1 MPRQTSLLRYLFSRW
16 AGWFAVYG
24 LVLALIGVVTLAN
37 AVRDTLRL
45 KQEAEQTLANVLALE
60 VNGIRDSKR
69 FNVRFAFLHD
79 GVWYENSA
87 DVPEEVFSGLQV
99 EDRIAVRYWR
109 QDPGLV
115 RLNAVPDPTVL
126 FLILTWGGFSL
137 FSLVWTYGVLR
148 APSQAFWLSRN
159 GIALRAKVTRAEK
172 AEDEGKSESY
182 RAVWIEPGG
191 RTGKTSAHPASK
203 LPPVGSLITIL
214 KDPTGK
220 RPSVWEGDI

>member
-16 AGWFAVYG
+16 DGWFAVFG
-24 LVLALIGVVTLAN
+24 IVLALIGVVTFTI
-37 AVRDTLRL
+37 AVRDILRL
-45 KQEAEQTLANVLALE
+45 QQEAEQTLANVLALE

-79 GVWYENSA
+79 GVWFENSA

-99 EDRIAVRYWR
+99 KDRIVVRYWR
-109 QDPGLV
+109 QDPSLV
-115 RLNAVPDPTVL
+115 RLKDVPDPTVH

-137 FSLVWTYGVLR
+137 FSLVWSYWVLR

-159 GIALRAKVTRAEK
+159 GIALRAKVTRTEN

-203 LPPVGSLITIL
+203 LPQIGSLITIL
-214 KDPTGK
+214 TDPSGK
-220 RPSVWEGDI
+220 RPSVWEGDV